1 MLLLQRAS
9 AGSGKTYTLA
19 RSFIGML
26 ISIRDEDGKTRLRRP
41 DEIED
46 AASHIL
52 AITFTNKATAEMKSR
67 IIEKLTDLAG
77 RSADAEK
84 TDYLQH
90 FIEKLGV
97 AEAKIRE
104 ACRLALNALLNN
116 YSDFQISTIDSF
128 FQTVLRTFAY
138 EADLND
144 SYQVEL
150 DNAFLIDSGID
161 LTVRSLSEGNAD
173 PETVY
178 WIGRL
183 MRDAADA
190 GSHWNMFAAGS
201 GSRSGSLRKR
211 LKEIVGEMEKED
223 FKRMKREFD
232 GYFDRTED
240 YSAVIAE
247 YAEHI
252 EKPLR
257 EAHRQAVEAANEA
270 AKAFSRHGL
279 DLKANGAN
287 NLASHVQK
295 TIGSSDIFCPV
306 DFKYTTLQTKLA
318 DKDEA
323 CLSSKFKKHGLSTA
337 VLGELADSVRS
348 LYAAI
353 DNWKALASTDEA
365 LLWRLYMPTLPFP
378 ALMYRIRENVK
389 GFLRDNNLLEL
400 SDTNTMLSKV
410 IGDDDAPFIYERIG
424 SRLDHYLIDEFQ
436 DTSALQ
442 WDNIRPL
449 LRESVSRSLDNLI
462 IGDAKQSIYR
472 FRNAD
477 PSLITSKVP
486 KEFRRMPFGT
496 AGTEKA
502 ENTNHRSMRRIVE
515 FNNTLF
521 TLASAHLDMAGREL
535 GMNSQEHS
543 LAALYSNVVQYPR
556 KGETEDSGYV
566 EMNFIDPDA
575 DQPDPDGSV
584 DRFAHVGP
592 LIDRLVDRGYRMA
605 DIAVLVERNSQ
616 GADII
621 SHLIAYNSRPDA
633 RRSIDF
639 ISDESLKIGISRAV
653 RIIVAAL
660 EMVSVASLP
669 DAEESGEPPMP
680 ESGAEAMFSLFI
692 ATHQELD
699 PDRQIEE
706 FFKDPAGIGKF
717 AGIISGM
724 PSVTLP
730 ALVEAVIGEMVPAG
744 LKKTDAAFIAAF
756 QDCVIDYCRNYPA
769 DVASFVDWWKT
780 KGSRLSINS
789 PEGADAVRV
798 MTIHKSKGLEFKC
811 VILPDFSPSF
821 GKTSKTGNSHDSY
834 LWLKPMLRLTG
845 GPALPPLLPVKIDHR
860 LMPASPLREAFTEN
874 LYGETMD
881 ALNTAYV
888 ACTRAAEELYIFT
901 KLTKAKKNSKTPLPD
916 TLPTDCRELCRMLYY
931 FFSPDRNAA
940 ASYAVEEIK
949 ADESGAWLARE
960 ELFRSDN
967 VGPGDSLRITYGD
980 PVADPAAR
988 RENERGKTEQSS
1000 EKTATRVVVA
1010 EKYASSPL
1018 LTRLGYKSR
1027 LTFADEEETDGARRA
1042 DGRSFGNLFHDIL
1055 ADVETASDLERAVRK
1070 RAVSGEITPE
1080 EARKATGMLAAAMAS
1095 VESYGWFS
1103 GEWRV
1108 VNERPIIAAGATKRP
1123 DRVMISRDG
1132 RRAVVVDYKT
1142 GALDDDAYRKKRV
1155 SHCRQVEE
1163 YMRLLQK
1170 ALRLEST
1177 EGYVWYISR
1186 GEVVPAKSRQ

>member
-472 FRNAD
+472 FRNAE
-477 PSLITSKVP
+477 PKLINETVIRVIGADNVNVKGVTP
-486 KEFRRMPFGT
+486 Q
-496 AGTEKA
+496 
-502 ENTNHRSMRRIVE
+502 ENTNWRSDRRIVE
-515 FNNTLF
+515 WNNRFF
-521 TLASAHLDMAGREL
+521 TFVVDSIGEYSEVGRSGPGGSNPFASVYA
-535 GMNSQEHS
+535 
-543 LAALYSNVVQYPR
+543 NVIQDV
-556 KGETEDSGYV
+556 
-566 EMNFIDPDA
+566 
-575 DQPDPDGSV
+575 PDGKDDKGFVRVYVSGV
-584 DRFAHVGP
+584 DKNAGK
-592 LIDRLVDRGYRMA
+592 LDRVATTIELVEDALRRGYRLS
-605 DIAVLVERNSQ
+605 DIAILTRNNAM
-616 GADII
+616 GT
-621 SHLIAYNSRPDA
+621 
-633 RRSIDF
+633 
-639 ISDESLKIGISRAV
+639 E
-653 RIIVAAL
+653 IV
-660 EMVSVASLP
+660 
-669 DAEESGEPPMP
+669 
-680 ESGAEAMFSLFI
+680 EAMRTYNLRNAGDAGKPVLEFVSEQSLLI
-692 ATHQELD
+692 GRSMAVM
-699 PDRQIEE
+699 QIETVLDSIANGTIPDVNGDGSGKSPGNIHKLRCNILLYSRMHPEWPMARCMEE
-706 FFKDPAGIGKF
+706 FINEEPDL
-717 AGIISGM
+717 GIIDAMLGEM
-724 PSVTLP
+724 QTTALP
-730 ALVEAVIGEMVPAG
+730 ALVEAVIASFISPS
-744 LKKTDAAFIAAF
+744 LRRRDAVFLAAF
-756 QDCVIDYCRNYPA
+756 QDCVLEYCESHPS
-769 DVASFVDWWKT
+769 DLPSFLKWWERARK
-780 KGSRLSINS
+780 SRAISS
-789 PEGADAVRV
+789 PEDVDAIRI
-798 MTIHKSKGLEFKC
+798 MTIHKAKGLEFPV
-811 VILPDFSPSF
+811 VIIPEIDNDSVRLGDQVGGRDWRWVPRSRVDFGDPALNDMLPPMMPVRI
-821 GKTSKTGNSHDSY
+821 NDSLAGTCLAGLLNEHY
-834 LWLKPMLRLTG
+834 FLEGMDTLNVCYVAMTRAVGELYVMTELTG
-845 GPALPPLLPVKIDHR
+845 KDADAPARGWARLFQQFADSLGDEVSSTDDGEGTCIVEYGSRPEYVAKREKVADADDGVVLDDYHATHTPDCIKCREESMPEYADAEDLEEDDDPRSMGNVCHAIMERVIVAADIDR
-860 LMPASPLREAFTEN
+860 EIMRARVRGLISGREEYLQPLRQ
-874 LYGETMD
+874 
-881 ALNTAYV
+881 ALLDTSDKRV
-888 ACTRAAEELYIFT
+888 LGWFGGGAE
-901 KLTKAKKNSKTPLPD
+901 
-916 TLPTDCRELCRMLYY
+916 
-931 FFSPDRNAA
+931 
-940 ASYAVEEIK
+940 
-949 ADESGAWLARE
+949 
-960 ELFRSDN
+960 
-967 VGPGDSLRITYGD
+967 
-980 PVADPAAR
+980 
-988 RENERGKTEQSS
+988 
-1000 EKTATRVVVA
+1000 RVV
-1010 EKYASSPL
+1010 
-1018 LTRLGYKSR
+1018 T
-1027 LTFADEEETDGARRA
+1027 
-1042 DGRSFGNLFHDIL
+1042 
-1055 ADVETASDLERAVRK
+1055 
-1070 RAVSGEITPE
+1070 
-1080 EARKATGMLAAAMAS
+1080 
-1095 VESYGWFS
+1095 
-1103 GEWRV
+1103 
-1108 VNERPIIAAGATKRP
+1108 ERPILNRRQSFKRP
-1123 DRVMISRDG
+1123 DRIMEWPASKKNALPEADIIDYKFG
-1132 RRAVVVDYKT
+1132 RRSVSKHRAQVRNYVGKLKDT
-1142 GALDDDAYRKKRV
+1142 GRYSRVRGWLWYVFDNADDNGIVLVAD
-1155 SHCRQVEE
+1155 
-1163 YMRLLQK
+1163 
-1170 ALRLEST
+1170 
-1177 EGYVWYISR
+1177 
-1186 GEVVPAKSRQ
+1186 